1 MNDIPSYLEKR
12 YNIQRQ
18 LGYGSYGTVSLAI
31 QKSSKQQSILFF
43 LCND

>member
-18 LGYGSYGTVSLAI
+18 LGYGSYGTVFLAI

-43 LCND
+43 LYND